1 MTMSGS
7 ASPFTREGTSAN
19 RPCPSAALCEN
30 PKLIRMLRN
39 PSVNL
44 ACISDTSGSPGSAF
58 NAESSSVPIF
68 NAHGSD
74 VGGGPANVAPKES
87 VKRRR
92 GRPRKYGPD
101 GTVASLSA
109 NMVSAQ
115 EATDTPAQSQKR
127 GRGRPPGSGRKQRL
141 ALLGEQ
147 TIAD

>member
-1 MTMSGS
+1 MSGS

-58 NAESSSVPIF
+58 NAESSSVPIC

-92 GRPRKYGPD
+92 GRPRKYGSD